1 MRNDDGDSPAREE
14 WEDCGFALHGD
25 GGRLRARF
33 DRDGVD
39 RILSEIQGI
48 QDTEKAG
55 NTKQPDVQDGYW
67 ETLAET
73 ATGITKNGVR
83 GRDVVPVNDV
93 TLESLIPLALAK
105 SKEVLQ
111 VRLDDND
118 PNFVRILSAQQAISV
133 SILNTAIKADENRF
147 RQRKNNIL
155 EDILTKIRQ
164 AEKPVL
170 TLESVS

>member
-1 MRNDDGDSPAREE
+1 
-14 WEDCGFALHGD
+14 
-25 GGRLRARF
+25 
-33 DRDGVD
+33 
-39 RILSEIQGI
+39 
-48 QDTEKAG
+48 
-55 NTKQPDVQDGYW
+55 
-67 ETLAET
+67 
-73 ATGITKNGVR
+73 
-83 GRDVVPVNDV
+83 
-93 TLESLIPLALAK
+93 LAK